1 MMRIQESLASIMGRL
16 IPRVSKKLG
25 SCCKVARSLSWTPM
39 RSGNKVKTE
48 RTNIMKKLIYGICF
62 ALLLSSNVLAE
73 DISAVQVDVLAKTGL
88 SWDGR
93 DLPEYPKGTPEITIL
108 RIKIPPGAQLPL
120 HKHPVI
126 NAGVLLNGEL
136 TVVTEDNRTLHLKTG
151 EAIVEV
157 VNKWHYGKNESNKTA
172 EIIVFYA
179 GVRDTPITITDA
191 PIIDTPKK

>member
-1 MMRIQESLASIMGRL
+1 MGRL

-120 HKHPVI
+120 HKHTVI
-126 NAGVLLNGEL
+126 NAGV
-136 TVVTEDNRTLHLKTG
+136 
-151 EAIVEV
+151 
-157 VNKWHYGKNESNKTA
+157 
-172 EIIVFYA
+172 F
-179 GVRDTPITITDA
+179 
-191 PIIDTPKK
+191 